1 MQLKSEIMDHKTWL
15 WRKKSSTK
23 TIVAS
28 DKPEMYLEG
37 HEEEMPLT
45 ETLGLE
51 GSMKNLNEKLAAVV
65 DESKTKDDLVTKY
78 ARMAEEA
85 IAGREKAEA
94 EALSLKQEL
103 DEALNLGVAAKERL
117 SHLDAALKQC
127 MQQLNSLK
135 EEQEQRIRDAV
146 MKTLRE
152 FEKTQKNLED
162 NLTETSKRLT
172 DLTVENTHLS
182 KALLAKEKLI
192 EDLCKLKSQADTEF
206 KALMARLD
214 STEKENA
221 FLKYEFRML
230 EKELE
235 IRNEEREFNR
245 RSAEAIHKQHLESVK
260 KIAKLE
266 AECQRLRLLVRKRLP
281 GPAAVAKMKSEVETL
296 GRDQTEMR
304 RKKLNPMTGGLIA
317 RDGLVEKSSEIP
329 SKKMSFLIERL
340 CEVEEENKTL
350 KEILTKKNKE
360 LHSPRLLCARTPSRF
375 GQPEAQLGESPKSQ
389 KTMDLVSCS
398 PISNEHSLPS
408 GFDIG
413 SDDGISS
420 SGSWASALI
429 SELEQF
435 RHAKPKNP
443 SECKTIVSDM
453 SLMDDFVEME
463 KLAIVSADT
472 HFQGSHVPSNTK
484 NASANT
490 LEKESG
496 GFLSDSTGKELVPVV
511 QDYSSSTDTKWET
524 QSKDGSIGKSRDWLQ
539 DVLKVML
546 EQNRVSKRSL
556 HELLNDIKIALGF
569 VNDPSVAEADKAA
582 SSRHLGEPD
591 SQPISGYL
599 TWKSMDTS
607 PMVGSLHEGSVI
619 DTSVEGASR
628 QQNQSDLSKSIC
640 KIIELIKSFNLTSL
654 TNSNAPNEGSEE
666 DKSSS
671 PCKNSPTPADCLVHV
686 FQWKSSELS
695 TVLFQLINICNDL
708 LSEKADLENFVGELA
723 FSLHWIMSNC
733 ITLQDGSSM
742 RDKIKRHF
750 GWGAS
755 QSESEPEVGVEGDH
769 ESKRQSYGWPLG
781 AHSNDQ
787 NVFEIEKIQSNLHEE
802 NRGLKDEL
810 RKIESAK
817 KDLEAKLQSATDN
830 SQALMNQLE
839 KSEQS
844 IGSLRTELETLKD
857 SKGLIEDQ
865 IENQKLINEELN
877 TQLTVAKAR
886 LNEALQKFSALEVEF
901 EDKSNSCQELETTC
915 LELQLQLERAGRSQ
929 QLQVKLAECQETI
942 LNLGKQLKAL
952 ASPRDRAIFDKVYST
967 TSTATSDKKL
977 SHRSSLRDRMLAD
990 DDADAEAFKS
1000 PKIKEIISTA
1010 CVPSTLSSNNSNS
1023 FDAPDIH
1030 VEAPDAYHVSKHRAA
1045 TPAVGSLAIVPS
1057 KKKGGA
1063 GFLRKLLQ
1071 RRKKGVSK
1079 RSLSYAKV

>member
-1 MQLKSEIMDHKTWL
+1 
-15 WRKKSSTK
+15 
-23 TIVAS
+23 
-28 DKPEMYLEG
+28 MYLEG

-127 MQQLNSLK
+127 MQQLTSLK

-192 EDLCKLKSQADTEF
+192 EDLCKIKSQADTEF

-281 GPAAVAKMKSEVETL
+281 GPAA
-296 GRDQTEMR
+296 
-304 RKKLNPMTGGLIA
+304 
-317 RDGLVEKSSEIP
+317 
-329 SKKMSFLIERL
+329 RL

-350 KEILTKKNKE
+350 KEILAKKNNE

-389 KTMDLVSCS
+389 KTMDLVSY
-398 PISNEHSLPS
+398 
-408 GFDIG
+408 
-413 SDDGISS
+413 
-420 SGSWASALI
+420 
-429 SELEQF
+429 
-435 RHAKPKNP
+435 
-443 SECKTIVSDM
+443 M

-472 HFQGSHVPSNTK
+472 HFQGSH
-484 NASANT
+484 
-490 LEKESG
+490 
-496 GFLSDSTGKELVPVV
+496 
-511 QDYSSSTDTKWET
+511 
-524 QSKDGSIGKSRDWLQ
+524 DGSIGKSRDWLQ

-546 EQNRVSKRSL
+546 EQNCVSKRSL
-556 HELLNDIKIALGF
+556 HELLDDIKIALGF
-569 VNDPSVAEADKAA
+569 VNDPSVVEADKAA

-591 SQPISGYL
+591 SQPISGYI
-599 TWKSMDTS
+599 TWKD
-607 PMVGSLHEGSVI
+607 E
-619 DTSVEGASR
+619 
-628 QQNQSDLSKSIC
+628 
-640 KIIELIKSFNLTSL
+640 
-654 TNSNAPNEGSEE
+654 
-666 DKSSS
+666 
-671 PCKNSPTPADCLVHV
+671 
-686 FQWKSSELS
+686 
-695 TVLFQLINICNDL
+695 
-708 LSEKADLENFVGELA
+708 
-723 FSLHWIMSNC
+723 
-733 ITLQDGSSM
+733 
-742 RDKIKRHF
+742 IKRHF
-750 GWGAS
+750 
-755 QSESEPEVGVEGDH
+755 
-769 ESKRQSYGWPLG
+769 
-781 AHSNDQ
+781 
-787 NVFEIEKIQSNLHEE
+787 
-802 NRGLKDEL
+802 
-810 RKIESAK
+810 ESAK

-877 TQLTVAKAR
+877 TQLTVAKAKI
-886 LNEALQKFSALEVEF
+886 NEVLQKFSALEVEF
-901 EDKSNSCQELETTC
+901 EDKSNSCQELEATC
-915 LELQLQLERAGRSQ
+915 LELQLQLESFPEKEVSEADQDQEGK
-929 QLQVKLAECQETI
+929 QLQTGWEITAASVKLAECQETI

-967 TSTATSDKKL
+967 TSTATNDKKL

-990 DDADAEAFKS
+990 DDADTEVFKS
-1000 PKIKEIISTA
+1000 PRCIS
-1010 CVPSTLSSNNSNS
+1010 
-1023 FDAPDIH
+1023 
-1030 VEAPDAYHVSKHRAA
+1030 
-1045 TPAVGSLAIVPS
+1045 
-1057 KKKGGA
+1057 
-1063 GFLRKLLQ
+1063 
-1071 RRKKGVSK
+1071 
-1079 RSLSYAKV
+1079 

>member
-1 MQLKSEIMDHKTWL
+1 MLHISIQISVIVNVSLDHTD
-15 WRKKSSTK
+15 
-23 TIVAS
+23 AS
-28 DKPEMYLEG
+28 NRDIRSRG
-37 HEEEMPLT
+37 IHE
-45 ETLGLE
+45 
-51 GSMKNLNEKLAAVV
+51 NLNEKLAAVV

-127 MQQLNSLK
+127 MQQLTSLK

-192 EDLCKLKSQADTEF
+192 EDLCKIKSQADTEF

-350 KEILTKKNKE
+350 KEILTKKNNE

-398 PISNEHSLPS
+398 PISNGHSLPS

-420 SGSWASALI
+420 SGSWANALI

-472 HFQGSHVPSNTK
+472 HFQGSHVPSNTR

-496 GFLSDSTGKELVPVV
+496 GFLSDSTGKELVPVA
-511 QDYSSSTDTKWET
+511 QDYSSSTDKKWET

-546 EQNRVSKRSL
+546 EQNCVSKRSL
-556 HELLNDIKIALGF
+556 RELLDDIKIALGF
-569 VNDPSVAEADKAA
+569 VNDPSVVEADKAA

-591 SQPISGYL
+591 SQPISGYI
-599 TWKSMDTS
+599 TWKSMEF
-607 PMVGSLHEGSVI
+607 PMAGSLHEGAVI
-619 DTSVEGASR
+619 DTSAEGASH

-654 TNSNAPNEGSEE
+654 TNSNAPNEGSEG

-671 PCKNSPTPADCLVHV
+671 PS
-686 FQWKSSELS
+686 
-695 TVLFQLINICNDL
+695 
-708 LSEKADLENFVGELA
+708 DLENFVGELA
-723 FSLHWIMSNC
+723 FTLHWIMSNC

-742 RDKIKRHF
+742 RDEIKRHF

-755 QSESEPEVGVEGDH
+755 QSESEPE
-769 ESKRQSYGWPLG
+769 
-781 AHSNDQ
+781 
-787 NVFEIEKIQSNLHEE
+787 IQSNLQEE

-877 TQLTVAKAR
+877 TQLTVAKAKI
-886 LNEALQKFSALEVEF
+886 NEVLQKFSALEVEF
-901 EDKSNSCQELETTC
+901 EDKSNSCQELEATC
-915 LELQLQLERAGRSQ
+915 LELQLQLESFPEKEVSEANQDQEGK
-929 QLQVKLAECQETI
+929 QLQTGWEITAASVKLAECQETI

-967 TSTATSDKKL
+967 TSTATNDKKL

-990 DDADAEAFKS
+990 DDADTEVFKS

-1010 CVPSTLSSNNSNS
+1010 HIPSTLGSNNSNS

-1030 VEAPDAYHVSKHRAA
+1030 VEAPDAYHDSKHRAV

-1071 RRKKGVSK
+1071 RRRKGVSK

>member
-1 MQLKSEIMDHKTWL
+1 M
-15 WRKKSSTK
+15 K

-127 MQQLNSLK
+127 MQQLTSLK

-152 FEKTQKNLED
+152 FEKTQKKLED

-192 EDLCKLKSQADTEF
+192 EDLCKIKSQADTEF

-350 KEILTKKNKE
+350 KEILAKKNNE

-398 PISNEHSLPS
+398 PISNGHSLPS

-420 SGSWASALI
+420 SGSWANALI

-472 HFQGSHVPSNTK
+472 HFQGSHVPSNTR

-496 GFLSDSTGKELVPVV
+496 GFLSDSTGKELVPVA

-546 EQNRVSKRSL
+546 EQNCVSKRSL
-556 HELLNDIKIALGF
+556 RELLNDIKIALGF
-569 VNDPSVAEADKAA
+569 VNDPSVVEADKAA

-591 SQPISGYL
+591 SQPISGYI
-599 TWKSMDTS
+599 TWKSMEF
-607 PMVGSLHEGSVI
+607 PMAGSLHEGSVI
-619 DTSVEGASR
+619 VTSVEGASH

-654 TNSNAPNEGSEE
+654 TNSNAPNEGSEG

-671 PCKNSPTPADCLVHV
+671 PCKNSPTPADYLVHV
-686 FQWKSSELS
+686 FRWKSSELS
-695 TVLFQLINICNDL
+695 SVLFQLINICNDL
-708 LSEKADLENFVGELA
+708 LSEKAYLENFVGELA
-723 FSLHWIMSNC
+723 FTLHWIMSNC

-742 RDKIKRHF
+742 RDEIKRHF

-781 AHSNDQ
+781 AYSNDQ
-787 NVFEIEKIQSNLHEE
+787 NVFEIEKIQSNLQEE

-877 TQLTVAKAR
+877 TQLTVAKAKI
-886 LNEALQKFSALEVEF
+886 NEVLQKFSALEVEF
-901 EDKSNSCQELETTC
+901 EDKSNSCQELEATC
-915 LELQLQLERAGRSQ
+915 LELQLQLESFPEKEVSEANQDQEGK
-929 QLQVKLAECQETI
+929 QLQTGWEITAASVKLAECQETI

-967 TSTATSDKKL
+967 TSTATNDKKL

-990 DDADAEAFKS
+990 DDADTEVFKS

-1010 CVPSTLSSNNSNS
+1010 HIPSTLGSNNSNS

-1030 VEAPDAYHVSKHRAA
+1030 VEAPDAYHDSKHRAV

-1071 RRKKGVSK
+1071 RRRKGVSK